1 MADETNQN
9 SEQEQTQ
16 AQETRNVE
24 MSQEAL
30 NALID
35 KKYAKGA
42 EKAKADLLESLGLD
56 SVESLQ
62 SMVNKSKEADE
73 ANKTEV
79 QKLQE
84 QLEAL
89 NAEKDNYA
97 KEAIKAKT
105 KAEVSSLSAQNG
117 IQDVEVFEMLYTNAS
132 QAEGFNQEDFINSL
146 KETKGYLFG
155 KQSAPKTDT
164 SSNRENAP
172 TDLQSRIKNAKTRK
186 ELDALYAELNR

>member
-1 MADETNQN
+1 MENETKQN

-62 SMVNKSKEADE
+62 SMVNKSKEAEE

-89 NAEKDNYA
+89 NAEKENYA
-97 KEAIKAKT
+97 KEALKATT
-105 KAEVSSLSAQNG
+105 KAQVSSLSAQNG

-132 QAEGFNQEDFINSL
+132 QAEGFNQEEFINKL
-146 KETKGYLFG
+146 KETKAYLFG

-186 ELDALYAELNR
+186 ELDALYAELNH